1 MTHEEKVVEWGLEG
15 TFFDANLPTPPI
27 RNVPISGP
35 GLHDTWL
42 NLLGFKETDSFHVLD
57 IGLHI

>member
-1 MTHEEKVVEWGLEG
+1 MYI
-15 TFFDANLPTPPI
+15 PTPPI

-42 NLLGFKETDSFHVLD
+42 TLLGFKEIDLFQVLV